1 MRLLNI
7 SNFKKLYLEK
17 TVAFK
22 TKVSPTLIRVI
33 RDMEDGIEILAIFD
47 SNVFKTRS

>member
-7 SNFKKLYLEK
+7 SNFKKRYLEK

-22 TKVSPTLIRVI
+22 TKVSPTLIRII
-33 RDMEDGIEILAIFD
+33 RDMEDGMEIMVVID
-47 SNVFKTRS
+47 